1 MLALVGRPHE
11 VERGVVQ
18 PPGGEGSPVGR
29 GVHPEPTLQPELST
43 NLSEVSVSGE
53 EKAPSRSL
61 PMGCG
66 LVSRSAGLMFLWT
79 SVPSSCLFAVLT
91 AVRRP

>member
-18 PPGGEGSPVGR
+18 PPGGEGSPVGG
-29 GVHPEPTLQPELST
+29 GVHPAQTLQLELTT
-43 NLSEVSVSGE
+43 NLSEVSVRGE

-61 PMGCG
+61 PMGCES
-66 LVSRSAGLMFLWT
+66 VSRSAGL
-79 SVPSSCLFAVLT
+79 
-91 AVRRP
+91 

>member
-1 MLALVGRPHE
+1 MLARPALLGAGGLRVLALVGRPHE

-18 PPGGEGSPVGR
+18 PPGGEGSPVGG
-29 GVHPEPTLQPELST
+29 GVHPAPTLHLELST

-61 PMGCG
+61 LPMGC
-66 LVSRSAGLMFLWT
+66 VS
-79 SVPSSCLFAVLT
+79 
-91 AVRRP
+91 